1 MVLLT
6 SQCRRTWLCVL
17 TTLVLLLGCIPHREV
32 QAEPEMTNQT
42 ISDKISD
49 EMLLDPGVVST
60 RLDIQTEDG
69 IVTLSGQVNN
79 ILAKERAVRIAETV
93 KGVRAVVNRI
103 EVKPS
108 PLRTDDAIKKD
119 IKTALRTDPA
129 TEAREIDVRV
139 NEGAVK
145 LTGKVESYQEL
156 DLVRKVAQGVRG
168 VVDLQEEI
176 HVFYKDERPD
186 QEIEE
191 EVQETLRWDS
201 QINDHM
207 ITVTVD
213 QGQVKLAG
221 VVGSAAEVR
230 MAKADAW
237 VAGVDD
243 VDTEHLEVDPWIR
256 EEKLRGDKF
265 VSKTE
270 EEISSAVQ
278 DALLRDPRVKF
289 FNVDVE
295 VTGRTVTLRG
305 TVDNLKARRAAAR
318 DAKNTV
324 GVSYVENR
332 LKTRFNQNREDT
344 AIAADVRDAFYRDPY
359 IERFDITVT
368 VLNDT
373 AYLYGKVDSQYEKDR
388 ADDLASR
395 VPGVV
400 DVRNFL
406 SVAEQRPYVSDP
418 YIDDLFI
425 DQDALVRYDRRSPYQ
440 SDKEIKNDIQD
451 ELWWS
456 PFVSSEKIKVSV
468 DDGIATLKGQVSSW
482 SERRAS
488 TENAYEGG
496 ALLVDNELVVKSD

>member
-1 MVLLT
+1 MILLNVR
-6 SQCRRTWLCVL
+6 QRKGWLYILATL
-17 TTLVLLLGCIPHREV
+17 TFLAGCLPRREV
-32 QAEPEMTNQT
+32 RAEPEMTNQA

-79 ILAKERAVRIAETV
+79 ILAKERATRIAETV
-93 KGVRAVVNRI
+93 KGVRAVVNQI

-108 PLRTDDAIKKD
+108 PLRTDDAIRKD

-129 TEAREIDVRV
+129 TEAQEIDVSV
-139 NEGAVK
+139 DEGVVK

-156 DLVRKVAQGVRG
+156 DLAKKVAQGVRG
-168 VVDLQEEI
+168 VVDLEDEI
-176 HVFYKDERPD
+176 HVFYQDERPD
-186 QEIEE
+186 QEIEDD
-191 EVQETLRWDS
+191 VQEALRWDS

-230 MAKADAW
+230 MAKSDAW

-243 VDTEHLEVDPWIR
+243 VDTEQLEVDPWVR
-256 EEKLRGDKF
+256 EDKLRGDKF
-265 VSKTE
+265 VNKSA
-270 EEISSAVQ
+270 EEIKTAIQ
-278 DALLRDPRVKF
+278 DALMRDPRVKF
-289 FNVDVE
+289 FNVKTE

-305 TVDNLKARRAAAR
+305 TVNNLKARRAAGR

-332 LKTRFNQNREDT
+332 LKTRSNQNRKDS
-344 AIAADVRDAFYRDPY
+344 AIAADIRDAYFRDPY

-368 VLNDT
+368 VLDDT
-373 AYLYGKVDSQYEKDR
+373 AYLYGKVNSQFEKNR

-400 DVRNFL
+400 DVKNFL
-406 SVAEQRPYVSDP
+406 RVAEPRPYVSDP

-425 DQDALVRYDRRSPYQ
+425 DQDALVRYERRVPFK

-456 PFVSSEKIKVSV
+456 PFVSSDEIKVSV